1 MLIAARRIFRQA
13 LPDDALELR
22 RRVRLDLGQRARLVV
37 QDVRD
42 RLGRTAPGERAFP
55 GGHLVQD
62 AAQRENIGAPIHG
75 QAGRLFG
82 REVARRPHHHPR
94 HRAERRRRVGVDG
107 ARAARFDQLGDAEVE
122 HLRAAVGR
130 HHDVLGLDV
139 AVDDARLMRGRKGA
153 GDVRGD
159 RQPLGDG
166 AVVAFGQ
173 SCAQRGAIEVLLDDV
188 PRVAVDADV
197 VHRGDMR
204 MIQRG
209 GRTGL
214 LFETREPLGVGREL
228 RRQHLDRH
236 LAAETGVHGLV
247 HLAHPTRADRRA
259 DFIGAQFHARRQA
272 HQVTGL

>member
-13 LPDDALELR
+13 LPDDALELQ

-42 RLGRTAPGERAFP
+42 HLRRTAPGERAFP

-62 AAQRENIGAPIHG
+62 AAQREDIGAPIHG

-82 REVARRPHHHPR
+82 REVAHRPHHHPR
-94 HRAERRRRVGVDG
+94 HGAQRRGRVGVDG
-107 ARAARFDQLGDAEVE
+107 ARAARFDQLGEAEVE

-139 AVDDARLMRGRKGA
+139 AVDDARLMRGGKSA

-166 AVVAFGQ
+166 AIAALGQ
-173 SCAQRGAIEVLLDDV
+173 ACAQRGAVEVLLDDV
-188 PRVAVDADV
+188 LRLALDADV
-197 VHRGDMR
+197 AY
-204 MIQRG
+204 
-209 GRTGL
+209 T
-214 LFETREPLGVGREL
+214 
-228 RRQHLDRH
+228 
-236 LAAETGVHGLV
+236 AAICG
-247 HLAHPTRADRRA
+247 
-259 DFIGAQFHARRQA
+259 
-272 HQVTGL
+272 